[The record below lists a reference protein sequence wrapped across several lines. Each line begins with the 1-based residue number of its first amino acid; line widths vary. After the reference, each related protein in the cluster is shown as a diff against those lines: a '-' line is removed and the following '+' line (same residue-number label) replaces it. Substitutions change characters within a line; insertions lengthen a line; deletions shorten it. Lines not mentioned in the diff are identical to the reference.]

1 MQFKETLFVGNS
13 GVFVLMLIFK
23 GLVRTSPFFSC
34 DLKETP
40 PFTLEADKSPGNDGV
55 SK

>member
-1 MQFKETLFVGNS
+1 MGSS
-13 GVFVLMLIFK
+13 GMFVLMLIFFK

-34 DLKETP
+34 NLKATA
-40 PFTLEADKSPGNDGV
+40 PFTLEADESPGNDGV